1 MDKEVSITTIDNPY
15 DPFEDFI
22 SWYMFDIEKGY
33 YTCSKL
39 ARLTNTSEEMTTKE
53 EKAEIERAIDRLI
66 ELDPFDIYK
75 KIEKNY

>member
-1 MDKEVSITTIDNPY
+1 MDKEVTITTIDNPY

>member
-66 ELDPFDIYK
+66 ELDPLDIYK